1 MDTTGCKE
9 WDNYSLLLTALKVLG
24 GLLMDPLRARI
35 SRAPRAFSAQAWS
48 PLCTQG
54 HLEDSQSPRNDQE

>member
-1 MDTTGCKE
+1 MDTTGCNE
-9 WDNYSLLLTALKVLG
+9 WDNYSLLWTALKVLG

-35 SRAPRAFSAQAWS
+35 SRAPRSFSAQAWS

-54 HLEDSQSPRNDQE
+54 HLEDYQLPRNDQE